1 MTVLFKTWTLNHFK
15 VWKSWLISD
24 SADLWLMSFSERLDN
39 RCLICTRKKP
49 YSSINVLTTPL
60 FFCFKVLFGYGK
72 KTLPIYQLMKRTNSQ
87 GTAVWK
93 LIVNRQRGHMLW
105 KVHLNNLK
113 ETLRLWSN
121 QKCMFCLACFT
132 QWRDSSQ
139 WSCCAK
145 LGGNHISTIQWVF
158 VVSLTLWPLMYR
170 AVFISWCLFF
180 FFQIIIHN
188 AFYMRK
194 LGM

>member
-1 MTVLFKTWTLNHFK
+1 MINFWLCRFMTHELFWA
-15 VWKSWLISD
+15 SWQPLPN
-24 SADLWLMSFSERLDN
+24 LYQ
-39 RCLICTRKKP
+39 KKNPTPESTYSPHP
-49 YSSINVLTTPL
+49 YSFVSRFYLVME
-60 FFCFKVLFGYGK
+60 K

-188 AFYMRK
+188 AFYMRD
-194 LGM
+194 